1 MGGAPLTVTLWSS
14 KLCFPAMPC
23 HSTVCNCIIS
33 WTAGDQSHHWSYSW
47 WLHRQSHSWWLHI
60 AGDRIISCTAG
71 DHIIG
76 QTAGD
81 RIISCTAC
89 DYIINCTEG
98 DYIGQLMVCL
108 TVLPRALSLAFRAH
122 WLLSGTSAHVVSF
135 CHCSVAVM
143 KHGDRDNLEKKAF
156 NWGLV
161 RISEG
166 ESMAITAGSMSASR

>member
-1 MGGAPLTVTLWSS
+1 
-14 KLCFPAMPC
+14 MPC
-23 HSTVCNCIIS
+23 HSTVCDRIIS

-60 AGDRIISCTAG
+60 AGDCIISRTAG

-76 QTAGD
+76 RTASDYIISHTAGDPIIGQTAGD
-81 RIISCTAC
+81 HIISCTAC

-98 DYIGQLMVCL
+98 DYIGQLMACL